1 MATPAR
7 PRTRHGALALL
18 LLFASAAHAAD
29 APSRFVESEG
39 VKVHYK
45 SYGEGS
51 EALVFVHGWTC
62 DLTFWEAQRPL
73 FETRRSLLIDL
84 PGHGESAKPDV
95 EYTLDRFAR
104 AIDAVMRDSGV
115 ERATL
120 IGHSMG
126 GPVVRVFGRMYPAK
140 TSGIV
145 FVDVLMPAYVT
156 GKALEDR
163 RKSMVSRAAAYDAP
177 EWKSGII
184 AAINSMF
191 VPSTPAKLRAEILAK
206 MTATPRHVA
215 KSASLRMWDNEFY
228 KEDPMPVRF
237 AAINAERGS
246 KGNEAHMRK
255 LFPNL
260 ALYEEWKGAGH
271 FLMMEQPDRF
281 NKALAGF
288 LAKP

>member
-7 PRTRHGALALL
+7 SRTRYGALALL
-18 LLFASAAHAAD
+18 ALQLCGAD

-45 SYGEGS
+45 SYGQGT

-62 DLTFWEAQRPL
+62 DLTFWEAQRPV
-73 FETRRSLLIDL
+73 FEKRRSLLIDL
-84 PGHGESAKPDV
+84 PGHGQSDKPEV

-104 AIDAVMRDSGV
+104 AVDAVMRDAGV

-126 GPVVRVFGRMYPAK
+126 GPVIRTFGRMYPEK
-140 TSGIV
+140 TAGLV
-145 FVDVLMPAYVT
+145 FVDVLLPKYVT

-163 RKSMVSRAAAYDAP
+163 LKSVAARAASYDAP
-177 EWKSGII
+177 EWKSGVI

-191 VPSTPAKLRAEILAK
+191 VPATSAKLREEILAK

-215 KSASLRMWDNEFY
+215 KSASLRMWDNGFY
-228 KEDPMPVRF
+228 KEDPMPMRF
-237 AAINAERGS
+237 AAINADHGV
-246 KGNEAHMRK
+246 KGNEAYMRK
-255 LFPNL
+255 LFPGL
-260 ALYEEWKGAGH
+260 TLYEEWKGAGH
-271 FLMMEQPDRF
+271 FLMMEQPERF
-281 NKALAGF
+281 NATLVKVLDA
-288 LAKP
+288 PRN